1 MANAS
6 YVKDGARFEG
16 LPGTRPLGDALVLS
30 GPYDVAEAPNA
41 YSFARSNS
49 ITIDASDWAEMLK
62 KLGIPVEA
70 TNSALLRSYV
80 ESAWRLGGSPPTV
93 AEITANTFDL
103 DKNWPA
109 FVPDVSALRNTV
121 ATGSDHPTFF
131 KGRFV
136 AYKLPPLADKETSIE
151 AGCVFRVPT
160 KSGLRWYQPV
170 VVTDTATTYPL
181 IADFAAGWEGQ
192 WQKVTALVQVFFPG
206 AKPVDAAAQ
215 QAATA
220 EAIRRAKA
228 EFPAVENVRADAAT
242 IARRYRALMN
252 EDELATSLSAKASE
266 VGKAI
271 PTSQVEVIPALISQF
286 RDLKNFGSELQ
297 AKKRQLADAASDLN
311 FHLFT
316 APTKITVYQDGTGA
330 AVELQLNEGDLYVKS
345 SKTAC
350 WTTYQ
355 TVTSSNNGFFGIGA
369 SSRSWQVPIY
379 NSKTFDYYEAA
390 AIDYDPWIEVLEL
403 YKTKGYT
410 TFLFQ
415 YTDRGL
421 LSADGSTPGE
431 ILDLCQNNE
440 DFRIRCVI
448 ALPQKEI
455 SLIGETFVV
464 GYNLFIRPVPDIVV
478 TSFPEISLRERL
490 SYRFTWT
497 GVSIGEL
504 ATTIPLSPGEQR
516 EVTLKTSERY
526 NSTRSETATSL
537 IDITRIDRAD
547 FETVF
552 EKEVRKENETTTSFG
567 GNVSG
572 SIGVVSGSANFSK
585 TNTTK
590 EVARQLNRSVQRAS
604 QEVNRRSKEE
614 RTVSVSESI
623 ETTRDNTT
631 TFRVRNINEGSTLN
645 IAFYRLYNAYD
656 SILKLD
662 EFEYIVRGGRSIFA
676 STDLVDEVVFPRDKL
691 GDLVEWLT
699 IDGHFPFDIRRLT
712 KDQKEAFV
720 AELHAKVLE
729 KYKEYPPKPAESRT
743 AESQLLM
750 SLAPDTMEA
759 RDQRISLL
767 QQRFQQAAD
776 SILGTAAT
784 AAAASAASLTQQGLQ
799 ALLRDKQSAD
809 DDLIGLPFW
818 EERSSFAYDSGGLYV
833 DVYVGQRPATETY
846 SENMR
851 RLEERRVEGENRL
864 LDARARYL
872 EARAAKQIV
881 GLGSVI
887 NPNMVYVTD
896 RDTLILDDDHLE
908 LKLRLVPGLVW
919 DRGWALLI
927 ASTGP
932 FTGGS
937 FLQDDT
943 KVDGILVFK
952 LPRRFTNGDDS
963 IVDKPHSWFKQ
974 NVTLRNDDLG
984 FAVKYKEP

>member
-1 MANAS
+1 MIDVVRTEA
-6 YVKDGARFEG
+6 GAEFEG

-30 GPYDVAEAPNA
+30 GPYNVSEAPNA
-41 YSFARSNS
+41 YSFARSNR
-49 ITIDASDWAEMLK
+49 ITIDASDWTAILTK
-62 KLGIPVEA
+62 IGVPVA
-70 TNSALLRSYV
+70 DTNSALLRAYV
-80 ESAWRLGGSPPTV
+80 ENAWHSTGSTPTD
-93 AEITANTFDL
+93 AEIDANAFNLEMD
-103 DKNWPA
+103 WPA
-109 FVPDVSALRNTV
+109 YVLDVSSVRNAV

-136 AYKLPPLADKETSIE
+136 AYKLPPEADKVISIE
-151 AGCVFRVPT
+151 KGCVFQVPT
-160 KSGLRWYQPV
+160 KSGVRWYQPV

-181 IADFAAGWEGQ
+181 IADFRTGWQAQ
-192 WQKVTALVQVFFPG
+192 WDKVTALVQVFFPG
-206 AKPVDAAAQ
+206 AKPADVSAQQTAAA
-215 QAATA
+215 
-220 EAIRRAKA
+220 EAVQRAKTQ
-228 EFPAVENVRADAAT
+228 FPAVENVRADAAT
-242 IARRYRALMN
+242 IARQYRSLLN
-252 EDELATSLSAKASE
+252 EDELANSLSAKASNVSE
-266 VGKAI
+266 AI
-271 PTSQVEVIPALISQF
+271 QTSQVEVIPALISQF

-297 AKKRQLADAASDLN
+297 SKKRQLADAASDLN

-316 APTKITVYQDGTGA
+316 APKTITVYQDGSGTP
-330 AVELQLNEGDLYVKS
+330 VDLQLKEGDLYVKS

-355 TVTSSNNGFFGIGA
+355 TVTSSNSGFFGIG
-369 SSRSWQVPIY
+369 SSNRSWQVAIH
-379 NSKTFDYYEAA
+379 NSRTFDYYEAA
-390 AIDYDPWIEVLEL
+390 VIDYDPWVEVLEL
-403 YKTKGYT
+403 YKSKGYN

-415 YTDRGL
+415 YSDRGL

-431 ILDLCQNNE
+431 ILDMCQQNE
-440 DFRIRCVI
+440 DFRVRCVV

-455 SLIGETFVV
+455 SLIGEIFIT
-464 GYNLFIRPVPDIVV
+464 GYNLFVRPVPDIVV
-478 TSFPEISLRERL
+478 TSFPELSLRERL
-490 SYRFTWT
+490 SYRFTWS
-497 GVSIGEL
+497 GVSVGEL

-567 GNVSG
+567 GSVSG
-572 SIGVVSGSANFSK
+572 SYAGISGSANFSK

-614 RTVSVSESI
+614 RTISVSESI
-623 ETTRDNTT
+623 ETTRENTT

-676 STDLVDEVVFPRDKL
+676 STDLVDEIIFARDKL
-691 GDLVEWLT
+691 ADLVEWLT
-699 IDGHFPFDIRRLT
+699 ADGHFPFDIRRLT

-729 KYKEYPPKPAESRT
+729 KYKDYPPKPGDGGGAGYH
-743 AESQLLM
+743 LPM
-750 SLAPDTMEA
+750 SVAPDA
-759 RDQRISLL
+759 KVKRDERIAAL
-767 QQRFQQAAD
+767 QGKFRQAAD
-776 SILGTAAT
+776 ILLGSTAKD
-784 AAAASAASLTQQGLQ
+784 SLRADDLQ
-799 ALLRDKQSAD
+799 TMFQEKENAD

-818 EERSSFAYDSGGLYV
+818 EERTSFAYDSGGLYV
-833 DVYVGQRPATETY
+833 DVYVGHRPATEKY
-846 SENMR
+846 SENRR

-864 LDARARYL
+864 LDARARFL
-872 EARAAKQIV
+872 EARTAKQVV

-887 NPNMVYVTD
+887 DSSKVYITD
-896 RDTLILDDDHLE
+896 RDTLILNDDHLE

-927 ASTGP
+927 ASSGT

-943 KVDGILVFK
+943 KVDGILLFK
-952 LPRRFTNGDDS
+952 LPRRFASGNDS

-974 NVTLRNDDLG
+974 NVTVRNDDLG
-984 FAVKYKEP
+984 FNVKYREP